1 MTRTEITANLNEVF
15 CDVFEDQNIVIHEE
29 TTAQD
34 IPKWDSVSHIDMI
47 CMVEEK
53 FRIRLTTKEV
63 AGLKNVGE
71 LISVLEKKAG
81 A

>member
-1 MTRTEITANLNEVF
+1 MTRTEITKNLNEVF
-15 CDVFEDQNIVIHEE
+15 CEVFEDPNIAIRDE

-47 CMVEEK
+47 CMVEDK
-53 FRIRLTTKEV
+53 FRIKLTTKEV